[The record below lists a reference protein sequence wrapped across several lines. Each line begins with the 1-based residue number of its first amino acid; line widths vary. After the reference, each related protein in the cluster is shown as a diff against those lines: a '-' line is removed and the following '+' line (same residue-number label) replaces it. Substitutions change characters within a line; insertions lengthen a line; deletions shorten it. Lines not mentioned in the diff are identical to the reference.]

1 MRTSFLSRIA
11 APLAGLCLALSGC
24 RAEKASAPVASPPST
39 DSGGTTA
46 IAAVE
51 HPEELLPASTVV
63 AFIGK
68 SPRRAAEV
76 FGRDRI
82 AEQFPDLYRSA
93 AALSSS
99 LVGRDM
105 LDPAS
110 YSAVGID
117 PDGRTGVA
125 IVSPDPEVF
134 ALFFTLS
141 DPPRFRETVIEVASR
156 AGTQVVSTSLGGAE
170 ILNEGSDNFAVVIR
184 GDFGVIVAGRSG
196 EHVGQAAQAIATV
209 DPSRALAG
217 SRTYRRTLG
226 ATAPGDLVGYADVA
240 EILARSSARR
250 ADAPTMSN
258 WAQEQLDEARARGHT
273 PERIAEFEAIAK
285 EETERQTRWRKRDE
299 AQAALARQL
308 FSSVEGVALRIDAKP
323 SGAVFELRMPMG
335 EDAFLRRLLREGK
348 GAPPLSWALDGA
360 PLLLLSGSLDTDA
373 YAELVDL
380 VARSA
385 GGSYDGLAAYIKDQA
400 SLDLSSLRPLL
411 TGAVGGALT
420 LDGAPDF
427 ASIDV
432 GPPSWLGFTVHAEV
446 SDPAAMEALLAQIAK
461 TAKPFGKAVRREAGR
476 AEVSF
481 DVPDWRRVYVSV
493 AGRHLVVTTDRLL
506 PERLAKGQAGNVEKK
521 TKPSAAYGAMSLPD
535 ASVTYAS
542 EMSLLGWSV
551 FMRSSM
557 SHSMHAL
564 VESPD
569 TEAIPKSRTWQK
581 KKKELDAA
589 QVRASKA
596 QDALEGTRATA
607 ALEAIRPIGM
617 TVVVAKLEDQ
627 GLWATGGQFVRAEGI
642 AGAIVDVIAATQKMR
657 TMEDTP
663 EQQELNR
670 LFEETSR
677 LSQELHEIRQA
688 DIERV
693 RSRKKR

>member
-1 MRTSFLSRIA
+1 V
-11 APLAGLCLALSGC
+11 APT
-24 RAEKASAPVASPPST
+24 PST

-63 AFIGK
+63 ALIGK

-82 AEQFPDLYRSA
+82 AERFPELYRSA

-125 IVSPDPEVF
+125 IVSLAPEVF

-170 ILNEGSDNFAVVIR
+170 VLNEGSGNSAVVIR
-184 GDFGVIVAGRSG
+184 GDFGVIVVGSSG
-196 EHVGQAAQAIATV
+196 EHVGQAAQALATV

-226 ATAPGDLVGYADVA
+226 ATAPGDLVGYVDVA
-240 EILARSSARR
+240 EVLARSTARR
-250 ADAPTMSN
+250 ADKPSMSN
-258 WAQEQLDEARARGHT
+258 WAQDQLDEARARGDA
-273 PERIAEFEAIAK
+273 PERIAELEATAK
-285 EETERQTRWRKRDE
+285 EEAEWQTRWRERDE
-299 AQAALARQL
+299 AKAALVQQL
-308 FSSVEGVALRIDAKP
+308 FSSVEGVALRVDAKR

-360 PLLLLSGSLDTDA
+360 PLLLLSGNLDEDA
-373 YAELVDL
+373 FAELIDL
-380 VARSA
+380 GARTE
-385 GGSYDGLAAYIKDQA
+385 GGSYDELAAKVKERA
-400 SLDLSSLRPLL
+400 GLDLSSVRPLL

-420 LDGAPDF
+420 LDGDPNF

-432 GPPSWLGFTVHAEV
+432 GPPSWLGFTVHAEI
-446 SDPAAMEALLAQIAK
+446 SDPAAMEALLAQVAK
-461 TAKPFGKAVRREAGR
+461 TAKPFGKAMRREAGK
-476 AEVSF
+476 AELSF

-535 ASVTYAS
+535 AGVTYAS
-542 EMSLLGWSV
+542 EMSLLGWSM
-551 FMRSSM
+551 FMGSSM
-557 SHSMHAL
+557 PHSMHAS
-564 VESPD
+564 VESPE

-589 QVRASKA
+589 QVRARKA
-596 QDALEGTRATA
+596 QDALEGERATA

-617 TVVVAKLEDQ
+617 TVVVAKIEEQ

-657 TMEDTP
+657 TMQDTP
-663 EQQELNR
+663 EQQEHNR
-670 LFEETSR
+670 LFQETSR
-677 LSQELHEIRQA
+677 LRQELDEIRQA